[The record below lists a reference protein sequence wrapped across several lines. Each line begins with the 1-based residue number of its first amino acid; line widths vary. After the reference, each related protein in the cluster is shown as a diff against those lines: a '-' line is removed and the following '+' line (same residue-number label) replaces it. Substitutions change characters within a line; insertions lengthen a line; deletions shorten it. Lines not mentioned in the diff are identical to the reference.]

1 MANPTFLDRLNAL
14 LESRRID
21 EENDA
26 ILDAILGGIAD
37 AADRLGVV
45 AFGTDAIPAERALSD
60 PSVAPAWA
68 LAHAAQ
74 YTGAIL
80 PGRAAGESEEDW
92 LARARDAA
100 VYPGGIKR
108 GTEEAVRRAAAG
120 FLTGTKTVF
129 ISYTGDPYEIVVR
142 TITSETPDPAAVQRA
157 IEGDYVSGGYRGAI
171 GAHQK
176 LTYQTSDVPA
186 FSEAALTFNAVPD
199 GVTADNVTLGDV
211 T

>member
-1 MANPTFLDRLNAL
+1 MANPSVLDRLNAL
-14 LESRRID
+14 LDSRRVD
-21 EENDA
+21 AESDA
-26 ILDAILGGIAD
+26 ILDAIIGGIAD
-37 AADRLGVV
+37 AADRLGIV
-45 AFGTDAIPAERALSD
+45 AFGTDTIPPGQALSD
-60 PSVAPAWA
+60 PSVAPDWA

-80 PGRAAGESEEDW
+80 PGRAAGEDYDAW

-120 FLTGTKTVF
+120 FLTGTQSVF

-142 TITSETPDPAAVQRA
+142 TYTSETPDPAAVQRA
-157 IEGDYVSGGYRGAI
+157 IEGDFVSGGYRGAI

-176 LTYQTSDVPA
+176 LTYETSDSPP
-186 FSEAALTFNAVPD
+186 FSEGTLAFNAVPD
-199 GVTADNVTLGDV
+199 GVTAENVTIGDV